1 MKQELQMVVDTLIS
15 EMGKMEARINGRM
28 DERFDR
34 NDKRFEQIDQRFEK
48 IDQRFEQIDRR
59 FEQVDERFDRMD
71 QRMDQMD
78 QRMDRIEDDMKIYVN
93 MLVDEMGRME
103 TRIDKRFQ
111 KVDER
116 FDRMDVRLDSMQ
128 HEINGCKLACET
140 VGLLMQRV
148 DQHETRIERL
158 EKRSGIGK
166 MLPVGNGM

>member
-34 NDKRFEQIDQRFEK
+34 NDKRFEQIDRC
-48 IDQRFEQIDRR
+48 FEQIDRR
-59 FEQVDERFDRMD
+59 FEQIDKRFDRMD

-116 FDRMDVRLDSMQ
+116 FDRMDVRLESMQ

-140 VGLLMQRV
+140 IELLMQRV
-148 DQHETRIERL
+148 DQHETRIERI
-158 EKRSGIGK
+158 EKRGGIGK
-166 MLPVGNGM
+166 MLPVGNGI

>member
-1 MKQELQMVVDTLIS
+1 MKQELQMVVDTLIG
-15 EMGKMEARINGRM
+15 EMSKMEARINGRM

-34 NDKRFEQIDQRFEK
+34 NDKRFERIDQHFGQIDKRFER
-48 IDQRFEQIDRR
+48 IDK
-59 FEQVDERFDRMD
+59 RFDRMDQRMDQMD

-128 HEINGCKLACET
+128 HEINGCKLASET

-158 EKRSGIGK
+158 EKRSGLGK
-166 MLPVGNGM
+166 MLPAGNGI